1 MWQISSLGS
10 VRWVSSGHPPE
21 DESDGITPLSPR
33 LAPSPPVSPY
43 QVLGL
48 ASFLHAQPIQQWH
61 SSHLSTRVPSPPSF
75 RGSGSFLRHLARRL
89 LLCQKTR
96 YSQVSRKGF
105 EHIKPSAKLLDYF
118 LRSNKSNI
126 NQNTPVRVRIPRHFG
141 CIPSP
146 LHSPPLPSPSP
157 YLPPVSCCLSAL
169 LPAWVHMLSIF
180 SWNNMRWIFIVCNL
194 KSFEC
199 SGSPAGGVCAREHTK
214 CTCVLQLLWKSGK
227 HVFIERCL
235 AIFNSFWLR

>member
-126 NQNTPVRVRIPRHFG
+126 NQNTPVSCSHPATLWVHPLS
-141 CIPSP
+141 SP
-146 LHSPPLPSPSP
+146 LSPTSFTFS
-157 YLPPVSCCLSAL
+157 LSASCL
-169 LPAWVHMLSIF
+169 LLSFCPPASMGTHVKHLL
-180 SWNNMRWIFIVCNL
+180 L
-194 KSFEC
+194 KQH
-199 SGSPAGGVCAREHTK
+199 AMNIHRM
-214 CTCVLQLLWKSGK
+214 
-227 HVFIERCL
+227 
-235 AIFNSFWLR
+235 